1 MPEEFNETTD
11 LYLQLLRRA
20 QEVEDPRLVSMILER
35 LKSESSPL
43 AAAGSGC
50 IIIPFPPLSTAPEAG
65 PDEPCFWPR
74 VAVVQVCY
82 ILAFYALVVAGHSF
96 FT

>member
-20 QEVEDPRLVSMILER
+20 QEVEDPRLVGMILER
-35 LKSESSPL
+35 LKPEVPHL

-50 IIIPFPPLSTAPEAG
+50 VIIPFPQLNTGPEAG
-65 PDEPCFWPR
+65 PDERRFWPR
-74 VAVVQVCY
+74 VAVAQVCY
-82 ILAFYALVVAGHSF
+82 ILAFYALVVAGHSLL
-96 FT
+96 T